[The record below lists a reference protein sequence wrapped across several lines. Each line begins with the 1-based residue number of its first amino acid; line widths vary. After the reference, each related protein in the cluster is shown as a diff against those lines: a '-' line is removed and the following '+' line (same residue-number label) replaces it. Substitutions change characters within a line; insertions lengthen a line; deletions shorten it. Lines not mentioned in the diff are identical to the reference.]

1 MDDWTEAIDRG
12 DDVDI
17 IYLDFKAAFDKVP
30 HQRLLIKLR
39 GYGIEGEVYNW
50 IKDFL
55 HDRQQQVV
63 VNGKK
68 SPLKHVTSGVP
79 QGSVL
84 GPILFLIFI
93 NDLPEAMTFTLR
105 NSTEFYNDSTSYIY
119 IKFIIS
125 DILHQIHVPY
135 II

>member
-68 SPLKHVTSGVP
+68 TALKKCYKWCTTGECSWSH
-79 QGSVL
+79 SVSH
-84 GPILFLIFI
+84 FH
-93 NDLPEAMTFTLR
+93 
-105 NSTEFYNDSTSYIY
+105 
-119 IKFIIS
+119 K
-125 DILHQIHVPY
+125 
-135 II
+135 